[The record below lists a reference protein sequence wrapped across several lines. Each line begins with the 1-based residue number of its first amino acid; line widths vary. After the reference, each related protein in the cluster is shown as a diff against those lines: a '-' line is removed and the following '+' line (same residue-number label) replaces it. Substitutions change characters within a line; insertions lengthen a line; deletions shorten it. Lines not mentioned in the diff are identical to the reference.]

1 MRFADSS
8 RAEPY
13 CSIQGIG
20 APVVAL
26 HGSASSGSQ
35 WRSLVDYMEG
45 SFQVLTPDLPGN
57 GRSSALLPSAD
68 GLLPVAAAL
77 DGLIDRCG
85 QPVHVV
91 GHSFGAAVALKLA
104 LRRPDRVR
112 SLTLIE
118 PAAFHLLRRGNTE
131 DRALYAEIDALADT
145 VARYAAEGERDRGM
159 ARFVDF
165 WIGPKSWERTSA
177 RLRATLTMRLA
188 QVLADFA
195 AIHTDTDTL
204 ADCAT
209 VTCPTLC
216 MIGQDSPKVSR
227 RVTERLAAALPCARL
242 EDVPGTGHLLPLT
255 DPHVVD
261 PAIRRHL
268 LAVDAKEALGAA
280 AVAA

>member
-1 MRFADSS
+1 MA
-8 RAEPY
+8 A
-13 CSIQGIG
+13 Q
-20 APVVAL
+20 
-26 HGSASSGSQ
+26 
-35 WRSLVDYMEG
+35 
-45 SFQVLTPDLPGN
+45 
-57 GRSSALLPSAD
+57 SALRPAAN
-68 GLLPVAAAL
+68 GFLPVAAAL

-85 QPVHVV
+85 QPVHLV

-104 LRRPDRVR
+104 QRRPDRVR

-118 PAAFHLLRRGNTE
+118 PAAYHLLRRGNTE
-131 DRALYAEIDALADT
+131 DRARYAEFDALADT
-145 VARYAAEGERDRGM
+145 VHRYAAKGESDCGM

-165 WIGPKSWERTSA
+165 WVGPRSWERTSA
-177 RLRATLTMRLA
+177 RLRATLTRRLA

-195 AIHTDTDTL
+195 AIATDTDTL

-216 MIGQDSPKVSR
+216 MMGQDSPKVSR
-227 RVTERLAAALPCARL
+227 RVTERLAAVLPCARL

-268 LAVDAKEALGAA
+268 LAIDAREAIRTLLPMSSGRWIGYAKA
-280 AVAA
+280 H